1 MQIGIYKVICLKN
14 NKIYIGQTHN
24 YKKRVYS
31 HKTDL
36 RHNKHHNK
44 HMQEDFNLYGEECF
58 KFEFIE
64 ECEDSD
70 LDFKEDYWINK
81 LDSINKGY
89 NLKTGGIKHNKLSEE
104 TKNDVSKALKGR
116 KFTDIHKKRI
126 SEKLKNRVITE
137 ESKNKM
143 KKTFKERKVSVG
155 SKNPAHILTEKE
167 VTKIKLGLASGILPL
182 ELSNIFKISTKTI
195 YEIKRGRIWENVTS
209 ELNSQIKNGD
219 KIVYKEKCCK
229 AIEMFNKGYNKSKIS
244 RELKISRN
252 TIYKLLKDNV

>member
-116 KFTDIHKKRI
+116 KFTDIHKLQWSRRLRRLRLRKP
-126 SEKLKNRVITE
+126 
-137 ESKNKM
+137 
-143 KKTFKERKVSVG
+143 KKPQDPETDPTQAMS
-155 SKNPAHILTEKE
+155 S
-167 VTKIKLGLASGILPL
+167 
-182 ELSNIFKISTKTI
+182 
-195 YEIKRGRIWENVTS
+195 
-209 ELNSQIKNGD
+209 
-219 KIVYKEKCCK
+219 
-229 AIEMFNKGYNKSKIS
+229 
-244 RELKISRN
+244 
-252 TIYKLLKDNV
+252 